1 MIPGTPS
8 LVGKTSCLLLPL
20 CCPSPPKYT
29 NRTRLS
35 QMVLTAENSNGPT
48 VVRAGWP
55 TAGGIE
61 VHMGAMELTGG

>member
-48 VVRAGWP
+48 VRPGARGLAHGGWN
-55 TAGGIE
+55 
-61 VHMGAMELTGG
+61 